1 VTLHDLSNPVRR
13 RAVNESG
20 ELSLTL
26 TPDLNSHSPIY
37 RHVENLT
44 VPQFSFLALLAT
56 LSAVAADQLLAP
68 TLYTSSPLW
77 AIAACMVLVWRRG
90 DVGFEG
96 AARSRRFG
104 FLFGKDAGEGFFCF
118 SRVRIALFAGA
129 HALLILAARLLHNSI
144 DPFAGAVT
152 VAGGIAATL
161 KFSVLLPTLV
171 LLPLSR
177 WRILARVYAAEG
189 VAALVVLLTFF
200 PSRILATIW
209 PWHGQVLGGFVFYF
223 SRLFVHGLTY
233 TSEFTPTI
241 HGTDLDVTIL
251 VSCSGISGIELFDYL
266 FALVAVLDWNRLRK
280 GRTLVAY
287 FAGIVAMFL
296 GNALRIASF
305 VILGNRGFADAVA
318 NFHLAAG
325 WIFFSLVFLAY
336 LSLTYRK
343 LLITAR

>member
-1 VTLHDLSNPVRR
+1 M
-13 RAVNESG
+13 
-20 ELSLTL
+20 TL
-26 TPDLNSHSPIY
+26 TPDFNLHPQNSQIP
-37 RHVENLT
+37 RPEGNLT
-44 VPQFSFLALLAT
+44 VPQFSFLALLVT
-56 LSAVAADQLLAP
+56 LSAVAADQFLAP

-90 DVGFEG
+90 NVGFEG
-96 AARSRRFG
+96 EARSRHFG
-104 FLFGKDAGEGFFCF
+104 FSFERDTGARISSLSF
-118 SRVRIALFAGA
+118 VRIALFAGA
-129 HALLILAARLLHNSI
+129 HALLILAARFLHNS
-144 DPFAGAVT
+144 PEPTAGAVT
-152 VAGGIAATL
+152 VAGGITAAL

-171 LLPLSR
+171 FLPLNH
-177 WRILARVYAAEG
+177 WRIAAGVYRAEG
-189 VAALVVLLTFF
+189 IAALVVLLTFF

-209 PWHGQVLGGFVFYF
+209 PWYGQALGRFVFSF

-241 HGTDLDVTIL
+241 HGGDLDVTIL

-266 FALVAVLDWNRLRK
+266 FAFVAVLDWNRLRK

-343 LLITAR
+343 LLIAPR